1 MANREAL
8 REFQTR
14 LASRLQAARTE
25 GVSAAWLAVRAG
37 AGRFLLPLAQAGEIF
52 TWGNVQH
59 VPYTQPWFLG
69 VSNLR
74 GGLYGVV
81 DLAGF
86 VSGGPAN
93 QDANRADARLV
104 ALNPALEVNCAL
116 LIDRLA
122 GLRSADSFRDS
133 APAPAGAPD
142 WLGPSHTDSEGEAW
156 QEIDLQALSRQPDF
170 LSISA

>member
-1 MANREAL
+1 MANRDAL
-8 REFQTR
+8 REFQSR

-74 GGLYGVV
+74 GELYGVV

-86 VSGGPAN
+86 IGGRTV
-93 QDANRADARLV
+93 DHDVHRADARLV
-104 ALNPALEVNCAL
+104 AFNAALEVNCAL

-122 GLRSADSFRDS
+122 GLRSVESFTASVS
-133 APAPAGAPD
+133 APSGAPD
-142 WLGPSHTDSEGEAW
+142 WQGPLHTDSEGQAW
-156 QEIDLQALSRQPDF
+156 QEIDLLALSRQPDF